1 MRRAVYAPLAYLYW
15 LIVSGKTKPHALTIA
30 ISSRLPMTI
39 NILAVIWCPLW
50 HLTPPNP
57 QFSNTPMFSVSSYIS
72 SLHHQKD
79 DTFYILHTIAPSF
92 RKSSV
97 ILSRHAFHPIRYDGT
112 VPGCGY
118 LPHTSIGPGSSCN
131 GHVSCL
137 PSSLYQ
143 LHLFLVSLHSYP
155 KKGQSLQ
162 FSGRSIINTAFF
174 ILHL

>member
-92 RKSSV
+92 RKSSIHFSGPLLCHSPGDSRKSLRPNFCSYRIIPGKDFSV
-97 ILSRHAFHPIRYDGT
+97 FISIYKSTILSIFCKALIFPS
-112 VPGCGY
+112 
-118 LPHTSIGPGSSCN
+118 PHW
-131 GHVSCL
+131 
-137 PSSLYQ
+137 
-143 LHLFLVSLHSYP
+143 FL
-155 KKGQSLQ
+155 
-162 FSGRSIINTAFF
+162 
-174 ILHL
+174 